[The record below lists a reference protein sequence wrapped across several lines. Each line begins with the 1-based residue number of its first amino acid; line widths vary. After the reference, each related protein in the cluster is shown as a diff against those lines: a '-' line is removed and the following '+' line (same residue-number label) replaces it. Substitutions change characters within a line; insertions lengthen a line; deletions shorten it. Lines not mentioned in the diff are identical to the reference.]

1 MAAESLQGPARDRP
15 RDIRQKC
22 RARAKISKCVIGVK
36 NILTVFSRIIDRF
49 LRGMPRRSPRIGAG
63 GRLAGLAAAALL
75 TALAAAPP
83 RAHADEN
90 VIAAAHDAYLRRDNA
105 ALERYVAATRGSLL
119 EDYPLYWLL
128 DSRLNGTTRDVEAVE
143 LRAFFG
149 RYPDGPVAD
158 RLRADWLRYMARGG
172 DWDAYNTELP
182 KLANPDLELTCFGL
196 DQRVRRQ
203 DAGALHDARALWF
216 TPKSVPD
223 ACNQMFLRLGGL
235 GMITTEDA
243 WARLRLATVAG
254 NLAATKD
261 ILLFLPPDQAPSL
274 KHFEKA
280 QANPQKYLDKPPLS
294 LRYRAGREIAV
305 FAVLRLATKDVVSAG
320 SRWASIAPQYPA
332 REHAAVWGEL
342 AYVAAMGHEP
352 MALEWYRRAKDAPLG
367 TPQLAWLVR
376 AGLRAQAWPEV
387 LAAIERMPDQDAA
400 DAAWRYWKGRAL
412 KAMGRPAE
420 ALALFTPLAQEP
432 TFYGLL
438 AADEL
443 GTPAPWPSD
452 EWKPAPEDVFA
463 LTGQRGIARAM
474 ELYRSGL
481 TPEAVREWNFA
492 TRGFDDRQLL
502 TAAEVA
508 RRAGWY
514 ERAINT
520 ADRTVSL
527 HDYSLR
533 YPLPYREAI
542 EQQAKQNQLDAAWL
556 FGLVR
561 QESRFLPEARSRSG
575 AMGLMQLM
583 PDTAKWIAKRLGWKS
598 FQTESAGDVDTNVA
612 LGSYYLRYVLDD
624 LGHPMLATAAYNAG
638 PNRARK
644 WVDGNALEG
653 AIFAESIPIQE
664 TRDYVKKVMSNT
676 ALYAAQYQSK
686 LKSFKQM
693 LGYIGG
699 RQVAASDTS
708 HPGRD

>member
-1 MAAESLQGPARDRP
+1 
-15 RDIRQKC
+15 
-22 RARAKISKCVIGVK
+22 VK
-36 NILTVFSRIIDRF
+36 NILPVFSRFIDQLVGRATGRSTRTPT
-49 LRGMPRRSPRIGAG
+49 RGRHIAAG
-63 GRLAGLAAAALL
+63 VGALL
-75 TALAAAPP
+75 AVLSAAAP
-83 RAHADEN
+83 RAQADEN
-90 VIAAAHDAYLRRDNA
+90 VIAAAHDAFLRHDNA
-105 ALERYVAATRGSLL
+105 ALERYATATRGTLL
-119 EDYPLYWLL
+119 EDYPQFWLL
-128 DSRLNGTTRDVEAVE
+128 DSRLNGSARDVDAAEV
-143 LRAFFG
+143 RAFFG

-158 RLRADWLRYMARGG
+158 RLRTDWLRYLARGG
-172 DWDAYNTELP
+172 DWDAYNAELP
-182 KLANPDLELTCFGL
+182 KLPNPDLELTCFGL
-196 DQRVRRQ
+196 DQRLRHQ
-203 DAGALHDARALWF
+203 DTGALHDARALWF

-243 WARLRLATVAG
+243 WTRLRLATVAG

-261 ILLFLPPDQAPSL
+261 ILPFLPPDQAPTS
-274 KHFEKA
+274 KQFDKA
-280 QANPQKYLDKPPLS
+280 LANPHKYLDKPPLS
-294 LRYRAGREIAV
+294 LRYRAGREVAA
-305 FAVLRLATKDVVSAG
+305 FAILRLASKDIVSAG

-332 REHAAVWGEL
+332 REQAAIWGEL
-342 AYVAAMGHEP
+342 AYAAAMGHEP

-367 TPQLAWLVR
+367 VPQLAWWVR
-376 AGLRAQAWPEV
+376 VGLRAQAWPEV
-387 LAAIERMPDQDAA
+387 LAAIERMPEQEAA

-420 ALALFTPLAQEP
+420 AVALFASLAQEP
-432 TFYGLL
+432 SFYGLL

-452 EWKPAPEDVFA
+452 EWKPVPEDVFA
-463 LTGQRGIARAM
+463 LAGQRGIARAM

-481 TPEAVREWNFA
+481 LPESVREWNFA
-492 TRGFDDRQLL
+492 IRGFDDRQLL

-542 EQQAKQNQLDAAWL
+542 EQQARQNQLDAAWL

-561 QESRFLPEARSRSG
+561 QESRFLPDARSRSG

-583 PDTAKWIAKRLGWKS
+583 PETAKWIAKRLGWKG
-598 FQTESAGDVDTNVA
+598 FQTDSAGDVDTNVA

-644 WVDGNALEG
+644 WVGGNALEG

-699 RQVAASDTS
+699 RQVAASDAS
-708 HPGRD
+708 HPGHD